1 MLLRTD
7 DRGVLAIGQP
17 GHAWISGQL
26 ARNWGNPRFGAVGP
40 REEVCLAAEQH
51 DIGMAGWDLEP
62 TLNRDTGLPHSFI
75 EMPIETHLKLWS
87 AGPRRL
93 LRQSRY
99 AALLTSMHG
108 VRLYELRDLST
119 LPPAQAAAVREFM
132 HQQRVFQQDLVRT
145 LERDP
150 RTAAQ
155 ATSEVIARNSQL
167 VWTWDYLSLALC
179 LEWAPCTVEDVPT
192 TTAQPVD
199 IHLTPAVPPGHVTVD
214 PWPFAAPDTVTVRCE
229 GQRLTDRYRTP
240 EQLHDALAAAPWET
254 LELELRPAA
263 A

>member
-17 GHAWISGQL
+17 AHAWVSGQL
-26 ARNWGNPRFGAVGP
+26 ARNWGNPRFGAVEP

-75 EMPIETHLKLWS
+75 EMPLETHLELWS

-108 VRLYELRDLST
+108 VRLYELRDLNT
-119 LPPAQAAAVREFM
+119 LPPAQAAAIREFM
-132 HQQRVFQQDLVRT
+132 HQQRVFQQDLVAT
-145 LERDP
+145 L
-150 RTAAQ
+150 AADSPTTSE
-155 ATSEVIARNSQL
+155 ATPEVIARNSQL
-167 VWTWDYLSLALC
+167 VWTWDFLSLAL
-179 LEWAPCTVEDVPT
+179 LLDWTPCTAEEVPT
-192 TTAQPVD
+192 AGEQPLD
-199 IHLTPAVPPGHVTVD
+199 IHLAADRTSGHVTVD
-214 PWPFAAPDTVTVRCE
+214 PWPFTKAPLTIRCE
-229 GQRLTDRYRTP
+229 GQRLTGRYQAP
-240 EQLHDALAAAPWET
+240 EQLHDALASAPWET